1 MAFGDI
7 GSVLDT
13 IGFAAVGAAHSRIVR
28 VNDTIALV
36 IFGDT
41 SSDQKVATVE
51 VDAAG
56 EITDTLKDSLA
67 WDGAWNGYNSICKR
81 TNGVF
86 VCSYRGS
93 LDHVNIYGHL
103 STVHVG
109 AAGLIPA
116 STTDDATFDT
126 SQIQW
131 SNILYLAG
139 NVVVVAYKDGGN
151 DGMLKTFM
159 VTTGGMITEPAEDT
173 FEFDAGHGSYPHLCR
188 VSDTVIAV
196 CYTDAANN
204 GQLFTIGIDAAGNID
219 AAKIDSYQFIA
230 GTGNFPRICHVSG
243 DIYAVAYEGWGPYC
257 TVVTFEISAAGEI
270 TEPFKDS
277 WYDNRWE
284 GHQPSIC
291 KVSDSIVAVCYFD
304 VANDGQLF
312 TIGIDAAGLID
323 PGTIDVLEYELVEAT
338 YNDIVHM
345 AGDIYLIVYRNG
357 GTDLVVAS
365 IDIETPVSV
374 TPHHEMIMKIGP

>member
-1 MAFGDI
+1 MADGDI
-7 GSVLDT
+7 GSVIDT
-13 IGFAAVGAAHSRIVR
+13 INFAAVGAAHSRIVR
-28 VNDTIALV
+28 VNDTIAIV

-41 SSDQKVATVE
+41 SSDQKVVTVE

-56 EITDTLKDSLA
+56 QITNTLKDSLA

-81 TNGVF
+81 SDNIF

-109 AAGLIPA
+109 ATGAIPA
-116 STTDDATFDT
+116 STHDDAVLDT
-126 SQIQW
+126 SQISW
-131 SNILYLAG
+131 SNIIHLAG
-139 NVVVVAYKDGGN
+139 NVVVVAFKDGGN
-151 DGMLKTFM
+151 DGMLKTFI
-159 VTTGGMITEPAEDT
+159 VSAAGAITEPAQDT
-173 FEFDAGHGSYPHLCR
+173 FEFDAAHGSYPHLCR

-196 CYTDAANN
+196 CYTDASNN
-204 GQLFTIGIDAAGNID
+204 GQLFTIGIDATGNID
-219 AAKIDSYQFIA
+219 ANKIDFYQFIA

-257 TVVTFEISAAGEI
+257 TVVTFQISAAGQI

-291 KVSDSIVAVCYFD
+291 KVSDSVVAVCYFD
-304 VANDGQLF
+304 VNDDGQLF

-323 PGTIDVLEYELVEAT
+323 AGTIDVLEYETTYAY
-338 YNDIVHM
+338 YNDIIHM
-345 AGDIYLIVYRNG
+345 QGDIYLIVYRNS
-357 GTDLVVAS
+357 GTDCVVAS
-365 IDIETPVSV
+365 VDISTPLIV